1 MYVAHTILT
10 LLTVLASVTR
20 RAVAVVG
27 VPLADA
33 HASVLAHDL
42 CAKIL
47 LCGTTFCGAVVG
59 DEAGHVDGLAV
70 DPEVSHAAHEVS
82 VSDREVL
89 R

>member
-1 MYVAHTILT
+1 MLT
-10 LLTVLASVTR
+10 LVARRTTRLTFR
-20 RAVAVVG
+20 
-27 VPLADA
+27 
-33 HASVLAHDL
+33 
-42 CAKIL
+42 
-47 LCGTTFCGAVVG
+47 GAVVG